1 MEEGEQENKK
11 RKEKKDKWNKHG
23 ENRGK
28 KTVGRSQS
36 IPINIASLAFDPFH
50 WTRLEQCQ
58 KRILKRSSLHP
69 TKKETAAF
77 SLCVY
82 TQIHGSND
90 GLFAFASIKVSR
102 FGVNVVA
109 RIHRIPI
116 GRNSKYSRYMLFSD
130 LFLSF
135 FFFWKRIIY
144 FGFNWLNSFRIYLL
158 IFLL

>member
-90 GLFAFASIKVSR
+90 GLFAFASIKVSLR
-102 FGVNVVA
+102 GE
-109 RIHRIPI
+109 RCCTDPS
-116 GRNSKYSRYMLFSD
+116 NSDWEKFEIFALYFLIYFFLF
-130 LFLSF
+130 FL
-135 FFFWKRIIY
+135 FFWKRIIY